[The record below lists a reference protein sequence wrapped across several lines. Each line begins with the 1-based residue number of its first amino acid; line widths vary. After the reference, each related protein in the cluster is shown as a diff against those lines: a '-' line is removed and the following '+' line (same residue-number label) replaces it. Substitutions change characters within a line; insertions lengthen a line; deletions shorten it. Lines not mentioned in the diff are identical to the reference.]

1 MADLEEAV
9 TAGVAAN
16 AFVVAET
23 ADEFERSFLKA
34 IEFAS
39 LAMMRDVQR
48 NGRGQCVD
56 SIRMANERR
65 FGPVDENSV
74 CMESRH
80 LRARKQFGLLRYVSG
95 L

>member
-65 FGPVDENSV
+65 FGPFWTRIQCVWNPDIYARENSLGT
-74 CMESRH
+74 C
-80 LRARKQFGLLRYVSG
+80 GT
-95 L
+95 